1 MHRVARSESGILF
14 DDRTTLKATAI
25 AQDHILLHN
34 AEGTNLHVVAQS
46 SSAVNDGGRM
56 DEQDSGP

>member
-1 MHRVARSESGILF
+1 MHRVARSERGILF
-14 DDRTTLKATAI
+14 DDRPTLETTAI
-25 AQDHILLHN
+25 AQDDIFLHN
-34 AEGTNLHVVAQS
+34 AEGPNLHVVAQS